1 MNKRECMSGPF
12 YGFFSVGANYEKG
25 LQGEKGMGSIHFG
38 DVPPSYITI

>member
-25 LQGEKGMGSIHFG
+25 LQERRKGHGKYTPWGRS
-38 DVPPSYITI
+38 P